1 MVSETPQ
8 IIFFNNRIFIIHIQ
22 KSELFK
28 LSLYNHGPMQRLI
41 GRGIN
46 CLECMGLKDERQILK
61 QADN

>member
-1 MVSETPQ
+1 MVSQTPQ

-28 LSLYNHGPMQRLI
+28 LSLYNHGPMQRLAW
-41 GRGIN
+41 GIN